1 MAESDVTPI
10 LSKDDEEDEM
20 EDIPDSDRFSEVPPP
35 YSEIESADDQT
46 AKQVNSRKSCLIP
59 TFSTLVHECFTKQD
73 DGSTGGAVDRP
84 ELRVYTRRW
93 YILALFCAMAC
104 HQVSQF

>member
-20 EDIPDSDRFSEVPPP
+20 EDIPDNSDRFREVPPP

-46 AKQVNSRKSCLIP
+46 EEQVNSQKC
-59 TFSTLVHECFTKQD
+59 
-73 DGSTGGAVDRP
+73 G
-84 ELRVYTRRW
+84 
-93 YILALFCAMAC
+93 
-104 HQVSQF
+104 

>member
-20 EDIPDSDRFSEVPPP
+20 EDIPDSDRFREVPPP

-46 AKQVNSRKSCLIP
+46 EEQVNSQKC
-59 TFSTLVHECFTKQD
+59 
-73 DGSTGGAVDRP
+73 
-84 ELRVYTRRW
+84 VYSPPS
-93 YILALFCAMAC
+93 
-104 HQVSQF
+104 HV